1 MKRVAIFTTTRA
13 EFGILSPLIQE
24 MEKSDDIEPL
34 IFVGG
39 THITWEHGRTINEIE
54 ASGFEI
60 SDTFDYLLNRD
71 DSVSLGK
78 SVGIASYELAH
89 IFNKHDFDMVCVL
102 GDRFELLSIVGNA
115 ILFKKP
121 ILHISGGEKTEGLI
135 DEQIRHMVT
144 KAAHL
149 HCVSCDEYAQNIRLM
164 GEAPWRIHNTGALNI
179 DSIVNSE
186 RLPRTQLFKKLGIDK
201 DKPSVLLTYHPVTLE
216 FEVSPEQQIS
226 NIFEAIRPYGYQLVI
241 TSPNIDTDREKI
253 LSLIKEEVNGN
264 PEMFFFDSLGS
275 KTYHN
280 LIPECEFVIGN
291 SSSGLTE
298 VPFFRLPTLNVGDRQ
313 NGRIRHKSV
322 IDTDYSVDHIKKGI
336 EMTMSKDFRKSLK
349 EMRFKFGDGH
359 AAEKMVDII
368 SKVSIDQ
375 KLMRKKLYYS

>member
-1 MKRVAIFTTTRA
+1 TIGVVTVGLSDYSVLLPVLRQIQDDPDLKLYLMLAGA
-13 EFGILSPLIQE
+13 HLSPEFGLTVE
-24 MEKSDDIEPL
+24 A
-34 IFVGG
+34 
-39 THITWEHGRTINEIE
+39 IE
-54 ASGFEI
+54 ADGFRIDERVSMLLS
-60 SDTFDYLLNRD
+60 SDTPE
-71 DSVSLGK
+71 
-78 SVGIASYELAH
+78 GIAKSMGLGTMGFAQSFARFRPD
-89 IFNKHDFDMVCVL
+89 ILVVL
-102 GDRFELLSIVGNA
+102 GDRFEMYTAALAALP
-115 ILFKKP
+115 FKIP
-121 ILHISGGEKTEGLI
+121 VAHIHGGEITQGAI
-135 DEQIRHMVT
+135 DDALRHSMT
-144 KAAHL
+144 KLSHL
-149 HCVSCDEYAQNIRLM
+149 HFVSAPEY
-164 GEAPWRIHNTGALNI
+164 GERVRQLGEEPWRITISGAPSLDNI
-179 DSIVNSE
+179 RSV
-186 RLPRTQLFKKLGIDK
+186 QLLEAEELESRYGIDLK
-201 DKPSVLLTYHPVTLE
+201 SEPLLVTYHPVTLE